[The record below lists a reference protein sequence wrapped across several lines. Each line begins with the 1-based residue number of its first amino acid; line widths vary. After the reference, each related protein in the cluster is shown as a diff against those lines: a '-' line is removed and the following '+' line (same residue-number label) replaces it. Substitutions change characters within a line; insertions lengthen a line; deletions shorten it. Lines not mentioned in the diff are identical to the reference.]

1 MPRKFLKV
9 IFAALAVVGLHFAA
23 LAATNGTPDE
33 AKAMVEKAVKLIQAE
48 GKDKAFA
55 QINDAAGPFV
65 DRDLYVFVLSLE
77 GTTVAHGV
85 NKALIGKSLVNL
97 KDADGKPF
105 IQEMLEMGK
114 AGKSGW
120 VDYKWTNPQTKK
132 VEAKSSYLMKVGD
145 LIVGVGI
152 YKG

>member
-55 QINDAAGPFV
+55 QINDPAGPFV
-65 DRDLYVFVLSLE
+65 DRDLYVFVLNLE

-105 IQEMLEMGK
+105 IQEMIEMGK
-114 AGKSGW
+114 AGKVGW

-145 LIVGVGI
+145 VIVGVGI